1 MFSIWKSTKKDLTLV
16 FHMRFVK
23 DNDRFRL
30 SVNMNVEFSID
41 ANPLNIDYVAMDIII
56 NY

>member
-1 MFSIWKSTKKDLTLV
+1 MRNENQPKKDLTLV

-30 SVNMNVEFSID
+30 SVNVNVEFSIG
-41 ANPLNIDYVAMDIII
+41 NLV
-56 NY
+56 